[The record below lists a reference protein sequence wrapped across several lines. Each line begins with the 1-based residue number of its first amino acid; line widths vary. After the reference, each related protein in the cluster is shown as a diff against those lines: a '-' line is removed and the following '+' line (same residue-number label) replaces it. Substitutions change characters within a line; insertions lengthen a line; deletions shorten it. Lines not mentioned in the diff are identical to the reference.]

1 MPLVDELNVAQSSD
15 LRRLVKEASRRILS
29 REFRTSQL
37 RFNKND
43 IRRKVETE
51 KRDSVVREI
60 VTTERN
66 YIRILQAVLDLYQG
80 PLEAKAR
87 AKKKWISE
95 DQVKA
100 IFYQIKVIHGFNSTL
115 LRELEERTDERTWN
129 ENSVIGD
136 IFVRMSSFLRV
147 YASYNA
153 NYAKALLTIKQ
164 CKQQKK
170 FNEFLESVGKGN
182 EKRKQFVGFDLQSFL
197 ITPVQR
203 IPRYIILL
211 KMLREHTMDDH
222 PDFAYINE
230 ALEKI
235 QVVATENEKIHET
248 SIQLLHLFQIQ
259 KKFVE
264 PNELGL
270 VESHRR
276 LLAEVEAIFH
286 KYKSVQAGQQPD
298 TRTIAN
304 PHKSNFRKLF
314 VFNDIIVIAKEAV
327 SGKKVRKK
335 PDRKDRSSGL
345 QKTPSTED
353 EEEGKWRFVR
363 QVDLETCQVE
373 GLDDVYDFISSRYTQ
388 KNAIRLS
395 ECGPGRFYRLT
406 LQSPDEKQRVL
417 EQLRNAILSF
427 VRADV
432 INNPS
437 SQRTSSYILP
447 HVAASP
453 PAS

>member
-1 MPLVDELNVAQSSD
+1 
-15 LRRLVKEASRRILS
+15 
-29 REFRTSQL
+29 
-37 RFNKND
+37 
-43 IRRKVETE
+43 
-51 KRDSVVREI
+51 
-60 VTTERN
+60 
-66 YIRILQAVLDLYQG
+66 
-80 PLEAKAR
+80 
-87 AKKKWISE
+87 
-95 DQVKA
+95 
-100 IFYQIKVIHGFNSTL
+100 
-115 LRELEERTDERTWN
+115 
-129 ENSVIGD
+129 
-136 IFVRMSSFLRV
+136 
-147 YASYNA
+147 
-153 NYAKALLTIKQ
+153 
-164 CKQQKK
+164 
-170 FNEFLESVGKGN
+170 
-182 EKRKQFVGFDLQSFL
+182 
-197 ITPVQR
+197 
-203 IPRYIILL
+203 
-211 KMLREHTMDDH
+211 
-222 PDFAYINE
+222 
-230 ALEKI
+230 
-235 QVVATENEKIHET
+235 
-248 SIQLLHLFQIQ
+248 
-259 KKFVE
+259 
-264 PNELGL
+264 

-395 ECGPGRFYRLT
+395 ECGPGRFYRFGYFFLQNCTVEETDMLSSLLFSSPLLSSSFRLT